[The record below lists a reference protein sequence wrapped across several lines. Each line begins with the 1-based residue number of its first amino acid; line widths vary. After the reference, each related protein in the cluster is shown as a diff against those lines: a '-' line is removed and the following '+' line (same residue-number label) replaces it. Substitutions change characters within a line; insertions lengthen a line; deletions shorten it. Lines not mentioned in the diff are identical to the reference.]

1 MARIHAQAANFS
13 FNAVAIEDELNK
25 IEMSIDV
32 DTPEITAFADTGKA
46 FVVGKYDAK
55 YEVAGSADFAASQG
69 DATIYAAIVAASSYA
84 LIYDPVGGVTPAAGN
99 PVYTQTTAMV
109 KSYKLTSA
117 VADAVRYTATFQG
130 SGLNDRDVT

>member
-55 YEVAGSADFAASQG
+55 YEVGGDRRGLQLRADLRPRWWSHSRG
-69 DATIYAAIVAASSYA
+69 
-84 LIYDPVGGVTPAAGN
+84 
-99 PVYTQTTAMV
+99 
-109 KSYKLTSA
+109 
-117 VADAVRYTATFQG
+117 R
-130 SGLNDRDVT
+130 